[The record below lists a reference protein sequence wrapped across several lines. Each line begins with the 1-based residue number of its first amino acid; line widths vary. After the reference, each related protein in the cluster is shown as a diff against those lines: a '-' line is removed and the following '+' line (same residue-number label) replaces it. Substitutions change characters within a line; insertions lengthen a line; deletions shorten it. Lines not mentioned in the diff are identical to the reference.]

1 MHAANVS
8 NFISESDYGIHT
20 NLKNRKI
27 HFMNKSKG
35 VGVQNT
41 KGRNKNTSRLILYI
55 IQHVDKSNM
64 FTFMFC
70 IACIMKRTI

>member
-35 VGVQNT
+35 AGFKIL
-41 KGRNKNTSRLILYI
+41 KGAIKTL
-55 IQHVDKSNM
+55 VD
-64 FTFMFC
+64 
-70 IACIMKRTI
+70 

>member
-1 MHAANVS
+1 MHAANAS
-8 NFISESDYGIHT
+8 NIISESDYGIHT

-35 VGVQNT
+35 DRVQNT
-41 KGRNKNTSRLILYI
+41 KGRNKNASGLILYF
-55 IQHVDKSNM
+55 IQHADKSNM